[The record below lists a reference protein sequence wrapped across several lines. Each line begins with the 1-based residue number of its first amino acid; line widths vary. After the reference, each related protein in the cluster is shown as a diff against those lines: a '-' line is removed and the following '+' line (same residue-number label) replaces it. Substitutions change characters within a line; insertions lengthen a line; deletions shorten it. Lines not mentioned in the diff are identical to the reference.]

1 MRLTLGD
8 LSSATGL
15 ADSLPAT
22 PRSLLLARIALAAN
36 DHPAAEQHL
45 DARFLGDLT
54 TRAALV
60 RQVLLAAA
68 AIERGDPETAGL
80 VSDVLRVARHEGFL
94 NTIVTTAPQLTRYL
108 VEHSAH
114 LQPEPFLDQIV
125 GAAVAAVKARSIQA
139 HASRL
144 ATPLTTAEL
153 RVLELLPTS
162 SYVQMA
168 GTLYISHNTV
178 KTHLRSIYQKLGVSS
193 RAEAI
198 ERAVYLSLL

>member
-1 MRLTLGD
+1 MLLARADELEALLRLKLGD

-45 DARFLGDLT
+45 DSLYLGDLT

-68 AIERGDPETAGL
+68 AIERGDPEAAGL

-114 LQPEPFLDQIV
+114 LQPEPFLDGIV
-125 GAAVAAVKARSIQA
+125 DAAVKACSIQA

-168 GTLYISHNTV
+168 ATLGHFPQHGEDPSAV
-178 KTHLRSIYQKLGVSS
+178 HLP
-193 RAEAI
+193 EAGSVLA
-198 ERAVYLSLL
+198 RGGD